1 MTDDDGGDGG
11 GTAKHPVLVRRVLRR
26 DGSESVGFHV
36 YCTERSHALDLDA
49 CRECAVCDGIVA
61 ADDGTAEVRCRPRTS
76 PPEAPGDLM
85 REAITCVEED
95 VPSSQ
100 ITPLFLERG
109 IETVTIDEIT
119 REAGVAKGSF
129 YRYFDDKKQI
139 YLEVTRRHMAALY
152 HQVMDRLTPER
163 FAGKEARATI
173 TETVNIL
180 FDQVNR
186 HPTMHRVFL
195 EMSLRDDDVMALR
208 RAFDAISHE
217 QLTRLIA
224 AICPA
229 RSRGSSPA
237 ATPESAASAAASA
250 SRAAPSPRR
259 SATTRPPNARPS
271 PRRPTPRATPS
282 PGAS

>member
-1 MTDDDGGDGG
+1 MGYEQSSGAAPASHAVKTDEPSPQELLLIDATARRFTQERARRTYEALVAAASDAFLEHGYDAT
-11 GTAKHPVLVRRVLRR
+11 GTPDIAARAGV
-26 DGSESVGFHV
+26 SVG
-36 YCTERSHALDLDA
+36 T
-49 CRECAVCDGIVA
+49 
-61 ADDGTAEVRCRPRTS
+61 
-76 PPEAPGDLM
+76 
-85 REAITCVEED
+85 
-95 VPSSQ
+95 
-100 ITPLFLERG
+100 
-109 IETVTIDEIT
+109 
-119 REAGVAKGSF
+119 F

-229 RSRGSSPA
+229 VADPEATALVVLVAAGECASVIAGIRGPLPIDTARSKAALSSLIH
-237 ATPESAASAAASA
+237 
-250 SRAAPSPRR
+250 RALF
-259 SATTRPPNARPS
+259 
-271 PRRPTPRATPS
+271 
-282 PGAS
+282 GIEEDVK